1 MSKKIKYY
9 HRSGEVTLKNGT
21 KRMITIVG
29 KFEQR
34 RKPTVVTEDV
44 IVNVFPGKY
53 VDGAVA
59 FTRKI
64 LERKF
69 TLGLAICAPGDE
81 FNEEYGIK
89 LAKKR
94 INQGIDLGTVY
105 TNDVTMLTKD
115 ACEAEL
121 ENKFK
126 FVSANLEKYL
136 PVK

>member
-21 KRMITIVG
+21 TRKVTIVG
-29 KFEQR
+29 KFEQT
-34 RKPTVVTEDV
+34 RKPTTIVEDA
-44 IVNVFPGKY
+44 IVDVYPGKY
-53 VDGAVA
+53 VDGVLM
-59 FTRKI
+59 FSRKI
-64 LERKF
+64 LERKL
-69 TLGLAICAPGDE
+69 TLGMAICAPSDK
-81 FNEEYGIK
+81 FDEEYGIK

-94 INQGIDLGTVY
+94 INQGINLGTVY

-126 FVSANLEKYL
+126 FISNNLEKYI
-136 PVK
+136 PAE

>member
-21 KRMITIVG
+21 TRKVTIVG
-29 KFEQR
+29 KFEQT
-34 RKPTVVTEDV
+34 RKPTTIVEDA
-44 IVNVFPGKY
+44 IVDVYPGKY
-53 VDGAVA
+53 VDGTLM
-59 FTRKI
+59 FSRKI
-64 LERKF
+64 LERKL
-69 TLGLAICAPGDE
+69 TLGMAICAPSDK
-81 FNEEYGIK
+81 FDEEYGIK

-94 INQGIDLGTVY
+94 INQGINLGTVY

-126 FVSANLEKYL
+126 FISNNLEKYI
-136 PVK
+136 PAE

>member
-21 KRMITIVG
+21 TRKVTIVG
-29 KFEQR
+29 KFEQT
-34 RKPTVVTEDV
+34 RKPTTIVEDA
-44 IVNVFPGKY
+44 IVDVYPGKY
-53 VDGAVA
+53 VDGTLM
-59 FTRKI
+59 FSRKI
-64 LERKF
+64 LERKL
-69 TLGLAICAPGDE
+69 TIGMAICAPSDK
-81 FNEEYGIK
+81 FDEEYGIK

-94 INQGIDLGTVY
+94 IKQGINLGTVY

-126 FVSANLEKYL
+126 FISKNLEKYL
-136 PVK
+136 PAE

>member
-21 KRMITIVG
+21 TRKVTIVG
-29 KFEQR
+29 KFEQT
-34 RKPTVVTEDV
+34 RKPTTIVEDA
-44 IVNVFPGKY
+44 IVDVYPGKY
-53 VDGAVA
+53 VDGTLM
-59 FTRKI
+59 FSRKI

-69 TLGLAICAPGDE
+69 TIGMAICAPSDK
-81 FNEEYGIK
+81 FDEEYGIK

-94 INQGIDLGTVY
+94 IKQGINLGTVY

-126 FVSANLEKYL
+126 FISKNLEKYL
-136 PVK
+136 PAE